1 MSETTGEGPNPPE
14 SPVDPA
20 EQGNY
25 EGVSGGET
33 TPQSG
38 DPATQAAREGEST
51 TSSGTVDAEE

>member
-1 MSETTGEGPNPPE
+1 MTERERPDE
-14 SPVDPA
+14 VDPA

-38 DPATQAAREGEST
+38 AP
-51 TSSGTVDAEE
+51 DAEAAQEGVGEDEPAEEAGGPEA